1 MTKRIST
8 ALLVIPIALALAGR
22 PAAADKEQRQM
33 MADLRILQ
41 EQSQQLQNLLQST
54 IVLLNESV
62 KALTARLDGQTDST
76 RKAFADQRLVIDVV
90 TRDLQAIRE
99 KVDDNNVRVGQLTSE
114 LEALR
119 QSVTALSVPRPSAYE
134 PDPFQV
140 SDTSPEPPASPAPP
154 TAATL
159 GQSPM
164 KLFESARA
172 DYYAGQYDIAILG
185 FESYIKSFPQS
196 PQAGEAQLLMG
207 NSYLNAGKYDKAIDA
222 YDLAI
227 RIYASSPSVPDAW
240 YYKGVAQKDLKQ
252 YDEAR
257 ASWEYVVKNY
267 QGSTA
272 AVQSQQQLQQLR
284 QQKP

>member
-1 MTKRIST
+1 MKKRIST

-54 IVLLNESV
+54 LDLLNESV
-62 KALTARLDGQTDST
+62 KALNARLDGQADST
-76 RKAFADQRLVIDVV
+76 RKAFADQRLNIDVV

-119 QSVTALSVPRPSAYE
+119 QSVTALSVPRPSAYD
-134 PDPFQV
+134 PDPFWI
-140 SDTSPEPPASPAPP
+140 SPGTPEPAPPTPP

-207 NSYLNAGKYDKAIDA
+207 NSYLNAGKYEKAIDA

>member
-1 MTKRIST
+1 
-8 ALLVIPIALALAGR
+8 
-22 PAAADKEQRQM
+22 M

-54 IVLLNESV
+54 LALLNESV
-62 KALTARLDGQTDST
+62 KALNARLDGQADST
-76 RKAFADQRLVIDVV
+76 RKAFADQRLIIDVV

-119 QSVTALSVPRPSAYE
+119 QSVTALSVPRPPVYE

-140 SDTSPEPPASPAPP
+140 SATPPDPPPTTPP

-207 NSYLNAGKYDKAIDA
+207 NSYLNAGKYEKAIDA

-257 ASWEYVVKNY
+257 TSWEYVVKNY